1 MTKEVLEYSN
11 LFELLL
17 AMFILLCFVIYISL
31 YFFFK
36 KVDKRIDTMNKI
48 ALEYK
53 DKALANNNF
62 SNNKF
67 EEIQKLVLDL
77 KLNYKET
84 QKSIIATIK
93 NFKIFYFFFFI
104 Y

>member
-36 KVDKRIDTMNKI
+36 KVDKRIDTMNKM
-48 ALEYK
+48 
-53 DKALANNNF
+53 
-62 SNNKF
+62 
-67 EEIQKLVLDL
+67 
-77 KLNYKET
+77 
-84 QKSIIATIK
+84 
-93 NFKIFYFFFFI
+93 
-104 Y
+104 